1 MSKRYPFNGYET
13 MASGYT
19 NGLYLPSK
27 PLDEWNVDECRRALC
42 RQANGDVMHCL
53 ECENPCRYGK
63 RIAVLLSPPEKAEE
77 RTEKKKAPACQK
89 AGAEAN
95 HRKSEIKYMRAI
107 ASGDPKTYLQERGMS
122 VHNGLH
128 AIKKRYKNVTPE
140 EARYRLGEMG
150 VEVEE
155 TQSRPTEE
163 AAQEQPTMAEE
174 VAPRLRNECRPIVTQ
189 PEPNPEPVKCEDV
202 KLLIHALS
210 GEYFRYSCT
219 ADGVD
224 IRPNP
229 VCIATAENADAIC
242 KEIKAALEMMAG

>member
-95 HRKSEIKYMRAI
+95 HRKSEIRYMRAI
-107 ASGDPKTYLQERGMS
+107 ASGDPKTFLQERGMS

-140 EARYRLGEMG
+140 EARQRLGEMG

-155 TQSRPTEE
+155 AQPQPVKEP
-163 AAQEQPTMAEE
+163 AQEQPTMAAE
-174 VAPRLRNECRPIVTQ
+174 VAPVVECAPIAERPAPTPDPCKERGAKLR
-189 PEPNPEPVKCEDV
+189 
-202 KLLIHALS
+202 IHTLS
-210 GEYFRYSCT
+210 GEYFRYSR
-219 ADGVD
+219 AAGGVD
-224 IRPNP
+224 IEPNH